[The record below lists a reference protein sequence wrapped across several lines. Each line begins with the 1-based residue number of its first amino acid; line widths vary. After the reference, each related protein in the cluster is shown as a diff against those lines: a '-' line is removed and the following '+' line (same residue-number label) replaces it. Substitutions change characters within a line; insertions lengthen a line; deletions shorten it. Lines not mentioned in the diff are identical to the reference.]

1 MNVRE
6 LKAARVRLGY
16 RQSDVAKQLGIS
28 TSSWNAKEN
37 GRTGMTRDQII
48 KCCEI
53 FQLSF
58 DQMNDF
64 IFDGKLPNG
73 SFTNTNVE
81 TAADRI

>member
-53 FQLSF
+53 FKLSF

-73 SFTNTNVE
+73 SYTDTD
-81 TAADRI
+81 TQKAANRL